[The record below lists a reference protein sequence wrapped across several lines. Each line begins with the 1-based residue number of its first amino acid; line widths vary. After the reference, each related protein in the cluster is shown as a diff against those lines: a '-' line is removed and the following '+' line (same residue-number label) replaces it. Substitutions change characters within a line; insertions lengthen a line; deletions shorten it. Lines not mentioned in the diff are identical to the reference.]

1 MTDIRRKMRM
11 NMKFK
16 ALAVALTAVTALSCT
31 SATAYADKLKTV
43 DGVTYRYSDSGD
55 VKGKYIGW
63 AKTSKGRYYYKDG
76 VKVRNTWIKNKKGE
90 YRYLGSDGRMVTGW
104 YDVKQ
109 GKEGRFS
116 WFNENGVW
124 DGQTYY
130 SRYDEYEGFGNTV
143 TIKVA
148 RNEIISESMSRYLDN
163 GLGSEKKAR
172 SYVLNN
178 NEYELEIP
186 LAVADQLT
194 VGDKL
199 IVSPNVKRGEKV
211 DGEYQYKLCIP
222 TLYSPNKGDEMYRYN
237 KDSGTILEKV
247 TEARMELFNKLL
259 VLKNGKLKLDM
270 MFGAYGL
277 DWDYLESEDFYKE
290 PYVYTHIRRDSDGNR
305 YDEYTYGL
313 FGGSNEFNEK
323 TGKYAFR
330 NNISEKTLKKLMK
343 NKIAAHKEELEQHK
357 NDDVDW
363 SMWVSNMEHL
373 WLDVTVTEIPELP
386 LSASKRKFVGPPEL
400 TVISEAVSAKEYEGT
415 SSWEN
420 TYTDIGISV
429 FQEDDSEGPLHSR
442 AAEHPMTVG
451 ANEPV
456 KLSFATDAAP
466 AKITVKCWD
475 SKYIGD
481 YSAYEKYETVPVN
494 DMSFTPKK
502 GSRIYEIYASW
513 DTFTENDVEMSGNCY
528 YTAYIIAE

>member
-1 MTDIRRKMRM
+1 MAAT
-11 NMKFK
+11 
-16 ALAVALTAVTALSCT
+16 LAAVTALSCT
-31 SATAYADKLKTV
+31 SATAFADRLKTV

-55 VKGKYIGW
+55 VNGKYTGW
-63 AKTSKGRYYYKDG
+63 AKTSKGRYYCKDG

-90 YRYLGSDGRMVTGW
+90 CRYLGSDGRMVTGW

-130 SRYDEYEGFGNTV
+130 SHYDEYEGFGNTV

-172 SYVLNN
+172 SYVLDNTG
-178 NEYELEIP
+178 YELEIP

-211 DGEYQYKLCIP
+211 DGEYQYKLCIQ
-222 TLYSPNKGDEMYRYN
+222 TLYSPNKGDETYRYN
-237 KDSGTILEKV
+237 KDSGTILEEV
-247 TEARMELFNKLL
+247 TDARLELFNKLL
-259 VLKNGKLKLDM
+259 VLKSGKLKLDM
-270 MFGAYGL
+270 MFKAYGL
-277 DWDYLESEDFYKE
+277 DWKWITGDEFDDYLRDHQLYSNVLSRNNGYFEKE
-290 PYVYTHIRRDSDGNR
+290 YA
-305 YDEYTYGL
+305 YGL
-313 FGGSNEFNEK
+313 FGGYNEK
-323 TGKYAFR
+323 NEDTGKYVFR
-330 NNISEKTLKKLMK
+330 NNMSEKRLLKLLKEQTEANKNQYKLD
-343 NKIAAHKEELEQHK
+343 LESE
-357 NDDVDW
+357 DDIGYHDYFMR
-363 SMWVSNMEHL
+363 SLHL

-400 TVISEAVSAKEYEGT
+400 TVISGAVSAKAYEGT

-429 FQEDDSEGPLHSR
+429 GQTDDSVGPLHSR
-442 AAEHPMTVG
+442 AAEHPITVNV
-451 ANEPV
+451 NEPV

-481 YSAYEKYETVPVN
+481 DSAYEKYEAVQVN

-513 DTFTENDVEMSGNCY
+513 SKFTENDVEMSGNCR
-528 YTAYIIAE
+528 YTIYIKRK